1 MTIWTP
7 DLAAFDGPLYLK
19 LVKAIELAICDGSLP
34 AKTRLPT
41 HRALADR
48 LGVTVGTITRAY
60 SEAERRGLLAARVG
74 HGTWVKESGGKGVSS
89 DPANEWVIRTEEGPR
104 IELWQNL
111 PVQLDR
117 AALINP
123 LLAELG
129 QGDLNALLG
138 YDKEAGRPDQR
149 QRFIDWLTRQGIA
162 AQEERLLFSHG
173 AQHGIMLALLAT
185 SSVGETILCE
195 GLSYPGML
203 GSARQLKNKVVGL
216 AMDDEGLLPDALE
229 ASCRTRR
236 AKLLYL
242 TPTLQNPTTAIM
254 SPARREAIIA
264 IARRHDLLI
273 IEDDV
278 NGLLPEPHHVPLV
291 NLAPERVIYLGSLA
305 KIACGGMRVGFVLA
319 PAHLQQPLAQAM
331 RLSSWMVSPLLVELA
346 CKLVSQP
353 GIDQLIREQRQ
364 ILARRGELLRHL
376 LPAARWQQGAMH
388 AWLPLPEPWR
398 SQEFAAAADA
408 LDVGVASGEHFAA
421 GQFAAPQGVRLSLSQ
436 PATDARVGE
445 GLARLAQLLQGTPPC
460 NPLL

>member
-7 DLAAFDGPLYLK
+7 DLSAFDGPLYLR
-19 LVKAIELAICDGSLP
+19 LASAIEQAIVDGSLP
-34 AKTRLPT
+34 AQTRLPT
-41 HRALADR
+41 HRALADK
-48 LGVTVGTITRAY
+48 LGVTVGTVTRAY
-60 SEAERRGLLAARVG
+60 SEAERRGLVAARVG
-74 HGTWVKESGGKGVSS
+74 HGTWVKGAST
-89 DPANEWVIRTEEGPR
+89 DPANQWVIRTEEGPR

-117 AALINP
+117 AALIRP
-123 LLAELG
+123 LLENLS
-129 QGDLNALLG
+129 QGDLNLLLG
-138 YDKEAGRPDQR
+138 YGKEAGQPDQR
-149 QRFIDWLTRQGIA
+149 QRFIEWLTRQGIA
-162 AQEERLLFSHG
+162 AQEEGLLFSHG
-173 AQHGIMLALLAT
+173 AQHGIMLAMLAT
-185 SSVGETILCE
+185 GCVGESLMCE

-203 GSARQLKNKVVGL
+203 GNARQLKNQVIGL
-216 AMDDEGLLPDALE
+216 AMDEEGLLPDALD
-229 ASCRTRR
+229 AACRSRR
-236 AKLLYL
+236 ARVLYL

-254 SPARREAIIA
+254 SLARREAIVA
-264 IARRHDLLI
+264 VARRHDLLI

-278 NGLLPEPHHVPLV
+278 NGLLPEPHQVPLV

-319 PAHLQQPLAQAM
+319 PDHLKQGFAQAM

-346 CKLVSQP
+346 CQLVSQP

-364 ILARRGELLRHL
+364 TLARRGELLHHL
-376 LPAARWQQGAMH
+376 LPGARWQPGSMH

-436 PATDARVGE
+436 PATDARVAE
-445 GLARLAQLLQGTPPC
+445 GLVRLAQLLRGTPPS

>member
-7 DLAAFDGPLYLK
+7 DLAPFDGPLYLK
-19 LVKAIELAICDGSLP
+19 LVKAIEQAILSGDLP
-34 AKTRLPT
+34 PRTRLPT

-60 SEAERRGLLAARVG
+60 GEAERRGLLAAKVG
-74 HGTWVKESGGKGVSS
+74 HGTWVKGTGT
-89 DPANEWVIRTEEGPR
+89 DPANEWVIRKEEGHR

-117 AALINP
+117 AAIIRP
-123 LLAELG
+123 MLG
-129 QGDLNALLG
+129 EVADGDLNALLG
-138 YDKEAGRPDQR
+138 YDKEAGQPGQR
-149 QRFIDWLTRQGIA
+149 QLFIDWLAEQGVNGS
-162 AQEERLLFSHG
+162 EDRLLFSHG
-173 AQHGIMLALLAT
+173 AQHGIMLSLLAT
-185 SSVGETILCE
+185 GCVGETILCE

-203 GSARQLKNKVVGL
+203 GNARQLKNQVVGL
-216 AMDDEGLLPDALE
+216 AMDEEGLIPAALE
-229 ASCRTRR
+229 AACRTRR

-254 SPARREAIIA
+254 SQARREAVVA
-264 IARRHDLLI
+264 IARHHDLLI

-278 NGLLPEPHHVPLV
+278 NGLLPSIPVAPLV
-291 NLAPERVIYLGSLA
+291 NLAPERVVYLGSLA
-305 KIACGGMRVGFVLA
+305 KIACGGLRVGFVLA
-319 PAHLQQPLAQAM
+319 PPALRNAFAQAM
-331 RLSSWMVSPLLVELA
+331 RLSSWMVSPLLIELA
-346 CKLVSQP
+346 CKLVSQRQIMP
-353 GIDQLIREQRQ
+353 LVEQQRQ

-376 LPAARWQQGAMH
+376 LPGAHWQAGSMH

-398 SQEFAAAADA
+398 SQEFAEAANA

-436 PATDARVGE
+436 PATDARVAE
-445 GLARLAQLLQGTPPC
+445 GLERLAQLLRAAPPT

>member
-7 DLAAFDGPLYLK
+7 DLSAFDGPLYLR
-19 LVKAIELAICDGSLP
+19 LASAIEQAIVDGSLP
-34 AKTRLPT
+34 AQTRLPT
-41 HRALADR
+41 HRALADK
-48 LGVTVGTITRAY
+48 LGVTVGTVTRAY
-60 SEAERRGLLAARVG
+60 SEAERRGLVAARVG
-74 HGTWVKESGGKGVSS
+74 HGTWVKGANT
-89 DPANEWVIRTEEGPR
+89 DPANQWVIRTEEGPR

-117 AALINP
+117 AALIRP
-123 LLAELG
+123 LLENLS
-129 QGDLNALLG
+129 QGDLNLLLG
-138 YDKEAGRPDQR
+138 YGKEAGQPDQR
-149 QRFIDWLTRQGIA
+149 QRFIEWLTRQGIA

-173 AQHGIMLALLAT
+173 AQHGIMLAMLAT
-185 SSVGETILCE
+185 GCVGESLMCE

-203 GSARQLKNKVVGL
+203 GNARQLKNQVIGL
-216 AMDDEGLLPDALE
+216 AMDEEGLLPDALD
-229 ASCRTRR
+229 AACRSRR
-236 AKLLYL
+236 ARVLYL

-254 SPARREAIIA
+254 SLERREAIVA
-264 IARRHDLLI
+264 VARRHDLLI

-278 NGLLPEPHHVPLV
+278 NGLLPEPHQVPLV

-319 PAHLQQPLAQAM
+319 PDHLKQGFAQAM

-346 CKLVSQP
+346 CQLVSQP

-364 ILARRGELLRHL
+364 TLARRGELLHHL
-376 LPAARWQQGAMH
+376 LPGARWQPGSMH

-436 PATDARVGE
+436 PATDARVAE
-445 GLARLAQLLQGTPPC
+445 GLERLAQLLRGTPPS

>member
-19 LVKAIELAICDGSLP
+19 LVKAIEQGIANGELP
-34 AKTRLPT
+34 PQTRLPT
-41 HRALADR
+41 HRSLADR

-74 HGTWVKESGGKGVSS
+74 HGTWVKGANT
-89 DPANEWVIRTEEGPR
+89 DPANEWVIRQEEGHR

-117 AALINP
+117 AAIIRP
-123 LLAELG
+123 MLG
-129 QGDLNALLG
+129 EVADGDLNALLG

-149 QRFIDWLTRQGIA
+149 QQFVDWLAEQGVA
-162 AQEERLLFSHG
+162 CSEDRLLFSHG

-185 SSVGETILCE
+185 GCVGETILCE

-203 GSARQLKNKVVGL
+203 GNARQLKNQVVGL
-216 AMDDEGLLPDALE
+216 AMDEEGLLPEALDA
-229 ASCRTRR
+229 ACRTRR

-254 SPARREAIIA
+254 SLARREAIVA

-278 NGLLPEPHHVPLV
+278 NGLLPQQPVIPLV

-305 KIACGGMRVGFVLA
+305 KIACGGLRVGFVLTP
-319 PAHLQQPLAQAM
+319 PALRSAFAQTM
-331 RLSSWMVSPLLVELA
+331 RLSSWMVSPLLIELA
-346 CKLVSQP
+346 CKMVS
-353 GIDQLIREQRQ
+353 QRQ
-364 ILARRGELLRHL
+364 IMPLVEQQREILKRRGELLRHL
-376 LPAARWQQGAMH
+376 LPAARWQPGSMH

-398 SQEFAAAADA
+398 SQQFAAAADA

-445 GLARLAQLLQGTPPC
+445 GLARLAQLLQGTPPS

>member
-7 DLAAFDGPLYLK
+7 DLSAFDGPLYLR
-19 LVKAIELAICDGSLP
+19 LASAIEQAIVDGSLP
-34 AKTRLPT
+34 VQTRLPT
-41 HRALADR
+41 HRALADK
-48 LGVTVGTITRAY
+48 LGVTVGTVTRAY
-60 SEAERRGLLAARVG
+60 SEAERRGLVAARVG
-74 HGTWVKESGGKGVSS
+74 HGTWVKGANT
-89 DPANEWVIRTEEGPR
+89 DPANQWVIRTEEGPR

-117 AALINP
+117 AALIRP
-123 LLAELG
+123 LLENLS
-129 QGDLNALLG
+129 QGDLNLLLG
-138 YDKEAGRPDQR
+138 YGKEAGQPDQR
-149 QRFIDWLTRQGIA
+149 QRFIEWLTRQGIA

-173 AQHGIMLALLAT
+173 AQHGIMLAMLAT
-185 SSVGETILCE
+185 GCVGESLMCE

-203 GSARQLKNKVVGL
+203 GNARQLKNQVIGL
-216 AMDDEGLLPDALE
+216 AMDEEGLLPDALE
-229 ASCRTRR
+229 AACRSRR
-236 AKLLYL
+236 ARVLYL

-254 SPARREAIIA
+254 SLARREAIVA
-264 IARRHDLLI
+264 VARRHDLLI

-278 NGLLPEPHHVPLV
+278 NGLLPEPHQVPLV

-305 KIACGGMRVGFVLA
+305 KIACGGMRGGFVLA
-319 PAHLQQPLAQAM
+319 PDHLKQGFAQAM

-346 CKLVSQP
+346 CQLVSQP
-353 GIDQLIREQRQ
+353 GIDQLIRAQRQ
-364 ILARRGELLRHL
+364 TLARRGELLHHL
-376 LPAARWQQGAMH
+376 LPGARWQPGSMH

-445 GLARLAQLLQGTPPC
+445 GLARLAQLRQGTPPS

>member
-7 DLAAFDGPLYLK
+7 DLSAFDGPLYLR
-19 LVKAIELAICDGSLP
+19 LASAIEQAILDGSLP
-34 AKTRLPT
+34 AQTRLPT
-41 HRALADR
+41 HRALADK

-60 SEAERRGLLAARVG
+60 SEAERRGLVAARVG
-74 HGTWVKESGGKGVSS
+74 HGTWVKGASTN
-89 DPANEWVIRTEEGPR
+89 PANQWVIRTEEGPR

-117 AALINP
+117 AALIRP
-123 LLAELG
+123 LLENLS
-129 QGDLNALLG
+129 QGDLNLLLG
-138 YDKEAGRPDQR
+138 YGKEAGQPDQR
-149 QRFIDWLTRQGIA
+149 QRFIEWLTRQGIA

-173 AQHGIMLALLAT
+173 AQHGIMLAMLAT
-185 SSVGETILCE
+185 GCVGESLMCE

-203 GSARQLKNKVVGL
+203 GNARQLKNQVIGL
-216 AMDDEGLLPDALE
+216 AMDEEGLLPDALE
-229 ASCRTRR
+229 AACRSRR
-236 AKLLYL
+236 ARVLYL
-242 TPTLQNPTTAIM
+242 TPTLQNPTTATM
-254 SPARREAIIA
+254 SLARREAIVA

-278 NGLLPEPHHVPLV
+278 NGLLPEPHQVPLV

-319 PAHLQQPLAQAM
+319 PDHLKQAFAQAM

-346 CKLVSQP
+346 CQLVSQP

-364 ILARRGELLRHL
+364 TLARRGELLRHL
-376 LPAARWQQGAMH
+376 LPGARWQPGSMH

-436 PATDARVGE
+436 PATDARVAE
-445 GLARLAQLLQGTPPC
+445 GLERLAQLLRGTPPS

>member
-7 DLAAFDGPLYLK
+7 DLSAFDGPLYLR
-19 LVKAIELAICDGSLP
+19 LASAIEQAIVAGSLP
-34 AKTRLPT
+34 AQTRLPT
-41 HRALADR
+41 HRALADK
-48 LGVTVGTITRAY
+48 LGVTVGTVTRAY
-60 SEAERRGLLAARVG
+60 SEAERRGLVAARVG
-74 HGTWVKESGGKGVSS
+74 HGTWVKGAST
-89 DPANEWVIRTEEGPR
+89 DPANQWVIRTEEGPR

-117 AALINP
+117 AALIRP
-123 LLAELG
+123 LLENLS
-129 QGDLNALLG
+129 QGDLNLLLG
-138 YDKEAGRPDQR
+138 YGKEAGQPDQR
-149 QRFIDWLTRQGIA
+149 QRFIEWLTRQGIA

-173 AQHGIMLALLAT
+173 TQHGIMLAMLAT
-185 SSVGETILCE
+185 GCVGESLMCE

-203 GSARQLKNKVVGL
+203 GNARQLKNQVIGL
-216 AMDDEGLLPDALE
+216 AMDEEGLLPDALE
-229 ASCRTRR
+229 AACRSRR
-236 AKLLYL
+236 ARVLYL

-254 SPARREAIIA
+254 SLARREAIVA
-264 IARRHDLLI
+264 VARRHDLLI

-278 NGLLPEPHHVPLV
+278 NGLLPEPHQVPLV

-319 PAHLQQPLAQAM
+319 PDHLKQAFAQAM

-346 CKLVSQP
+346 CQLVSQP

-364 ILARRGELLRHL
+364 TLARRGELLHHL
-376 LPAARWQQGAMH
+376 LPGARWQPGSMH

-436 PATDARVGE
+436 PATDARVAE
-445 GLARLAQLLQGTPPC
+445 GLERLAQLLRGTPPS

>member
-19 LVKAIELAICDGSLP
+19 LVKAIEQGIASGELP
-34 AKTRLPT
+34 PQTRLPT
-41 HRALADR
+41 HRSLADR

-74 HGTWVKESGGKGVSS
+74 HGTWVKEANT
-89 DPANEWVIRTEEGPR
+89 DPANEWVIRQEEGHR

-117 AALINP
+117 AAIIRP
-123 LLAELG
+123 MLG
-129 QGDLNALLG
+129 EVADGDLNALLG

-149 QRFIDWLTRQGIA
+149 QQFVDWLAEQGVA
-162 AQEERLLFSHG
+162 CSEDRLLFSHG

-185 SSVGETILCE
+185 QCVGETILCE

-203 GSARQLKNKVVGL
+203 GNARQLKNQVVGL
-216 AMDDEGLLPDALE
+216 AMDEEGLLPEALDA
-229 ASCRTRR
+229 ACRTRR

-254 SPARREAIIA
+254 SLARRESIVA

-278 NGLLPEPHHVPLV
+278 NGLLPEPHPQPLV

-305 KIACGGMRVGFVLA
+305 KIACGGLRVGFVL
-319 PAHLQQPLAQAM
+319 
-331 RLSSWMVSPLLVELA
+331 
-346 CKLVSQP
+346 
-353 GIDQLIREQRQ
+353 
-364 ILARRGELLRHL
+364 
-376 LPAARWQQGAMH
+376 
-388 AWLPLPEPWR
+388 
-398 SQEFAAAADA
+398 
-408 LDVGVASGEHFAA
+408 
-421 GQFAAPQGVRLSLSQ
+421 
-436 PATDARVGE
+436 
-445 GLARLAQLLQGTPPC
+445 TPPA
-460 NPLL
+460 LR

>member
-7 DLAAFDGPLYLK
+7 DLSAFDGPLYLR
-19 LVKAIELAICDGSLP
+19 LASAIEQAIVDGSLP
-34 AKTRLPT
+34 AQTRLPT
-41 HRALADR
+41 HRALADK
-48 LGVTVGTITRAY
+48 LGVTVGTVTRAY
-60 SEAERRGLLAARVG
+60 SEAERRGLVAARVG
-74 HGTWVKESGGKGVSS
+74 HGTWVKGANT
-89 DPANEWVIRTEEGPR
+89 DPANQWVIRTEEGPR

-117 AALINP
+117 AALIRP
-123 LLAELG
+123 LLENLS
-129 QGDLNALLG
+129 QGDLNLLLG
-138 YDKEAGRPDQR
+138 YGKEAGQPDQR
-149 QRFIDWLTRQGIA
+149 QRFIEWLTRQGIA
-162 AQEERLLFSHG
+162 AQEDRLLFSHG
-173 AQHGIMLALLAT
+173 AQHGIMLAMLAT
-185 SSVGETILCE
+185 GCVGESLMCE

-203 GSARQLKNKVVGL
+203 GNARQLKNQVIGL
-216 AMDDEGLLPDALE
+216 AMDEEGLLPDALE
-229 ASCRTRR
+229 AACRSRR
-236 AKLLYL
+236 ARVLYL

-254 SPARREAIIA
+254 SLARREAIVA
-264 IARRHDLLI
+264 VARRHDLLI

-278 NGLLPEPHHVPLV
+278 NGLLPEPHQVPLV

-319 PAHLQQPLAQAM
+319 PDHLKQGFAQAM

-346 CKLVSQP
+346 CQLVSQP

-364 ILARRGELLRHL
+364 TLARRGELLHHL
-376 LPAARWQQGAMH
+376 LPGARWQPGSMH

-421 GQFAAPQGVRLSLSQ
+421 GQFTAPQGVRLSLSQ
-436 PATDARVGE
+436 PATDARVAE
-445 GLARLAQLLQGTPPC
+445 GLERLAQLLRGTPPS

>member
-7 DLAAFDGPLYLK
+7 DLSAFDGPLYLR
-19 LVKAIELAICDGSLP
+19 LASAIEQAIVDGSLP
-34 AKTRLPT
+34 AQTRLPT
-41 HRALADR
+41 HRALADK

-60 SEAERRGLLAARVG
+60 SEAERRGLVAARVG
-74 HGTWVKESGGKGVSS
+74 HGTWVKGAST
-89 DPANEWVIRTEEGPR
+89 DPANQWVIRTEEGPR

-117 AALINP
+117 AALIRP
-123 LLAELG
+123 LLENLS
-129 QGDLNALLG
+129 QGDLNLLLG
-138 YDKEAGRPDQR
+138 YGKEAGQPDQR
-149 QRFIDWLTRQGIA
+149 QRFIEWLTRQGIA

-173 AQHGIMLALLAT
+173 AQHGIMLAMLAT
-185 SSVGETILCE
+185 GCVGESLMCE

-203 GSARQLKNKVVGL
+203 GNARQLKNQVIGL
-216 AMDDEGLLPDALE
+216 AMDEEGLLPDALE
-229 ASCRTRR
+229 AACRSRR
-236 AKLLYL
+236 ARVLYL

-254 SPARREAIIA
+254 SLARREAIVA
-264 IARRHDLLI
+264 VARRHDLLI

-278 NGLLPEPHHVPLV
+278 NGLLPEPHQVPLV

-319 PAHLQQPLAQAM
+319 PDHLKQGFAQAM

-346 CKLVSQP
+346 CQLVSQP

-364 ILARRGELLRHL
+364 TLARRGELLHHL
-376 LPAARWQQGAMH
+376 LPGARWQPGSMH

-436 PATDARVGE
+436 PATDARVAE
-445 GLARLAQLLQGTPPC
+445 GLERLVQLLRGTPPS

>member
-7 DLAAFDGPLYLK
+7 DLSAFDGPLYLR
-19 LVKAIELAICDGSLP
+19 LASAIEQAIVDGSLP
-34 AKTRLPT
+34 AQTRLPT
-41 HRALADR
+41 HRALADK
-48 LGVTVGTITRAY
+48 LGVTVGTVTRAY
-60 SEAERRGLLAARVG
+60 SEAERRGLVAARVG
-74 HGTWVKESGGKGVSS
+74 HGTWVKGANT
-89 DPANEWVIRTEEGPR
+89 DPANQWVIRTEEGPR

-117 AALINP
+117 AALIRP
-123 LLAELG
+123 LLENLS
-129 QGDLNALLG
+129 QGDLNQLLG
-138 YDKEAGRPDQR
+138 YGKEAGQPDQR
-149 QRFIDWLTRQGIA
+149 QRFIEWLTRQGIA

-173 AQHGIMLALLAT
+173 AQHGIMLAMLAT
-185 SSVGETILCE
+185 GCVGESLMCE

-203 GSARQLKNKVVGL
+203 GNARQLKNQVIGL
-216 AMDDEGLLPDALE
+216 AMDEEGLLPDALD
-229 ASCRTRR
+229 AACRSRR
-236 AKLLYL
+236 ARVLYL

-254 SPARREAIIA
+254 SLERREAIVA
-264 IARRHDLLI
+264 VARRHDLLI

-278 NGLLPEPHHVPLV
+278 NGLLPEPHQVPLV

-319 PAHLQQPLAQAM
+319 PDHLKQGFAQAM

-346 CKLVSQP
+346 CQLVSQP

-364 ILARRGELLRHL
+364 TLARRGELLHHL
-376 LPAARWQQGAMH
+376 LPGARWQPGSMH

-436 PATDARVGE
+436 PATDARVAE
-445 GLARLAQLLQGTPPC
+445 GLERLAQLLRGTPPS

>member
-7 DLAAFDGPLYLK
+7 DLSAFDGPLYLR
-19 LVKAIELAICDGSLP
+19 LASAIEQAIVDGSLP
-34 AKTRLPT
+34 AQTRLPT
-41 HRALADR
+41 HRALADK
-48 LGVTVGTITRAY
+48 LGVTVGTVTRAY
-60 SEAERRGLLAARVG
+60 SEAERRGLVAARVG
-74 HGTWVKESGGKGVSS
+74 HGTWVKGTST
-89 DPANEWVIRTEEGPR
+89 DPDNQWVIRTEDGPR

-117 AALINP
+117 AALIRP
-123 LLAELG
+123 LLENLS
-129 QGDLNALLG
+129 QGDLNLLLG
-138 YDKEAGRPDQR
+138 YGKEAGQPDQR
-149 QRFIDWLTRQGIA
+149 QRFIEWLTRQGIA

-173 AQHGIMLALLAT
+173 AQHGIMLAMLAAGC
-185 SSVGETILCE
+185 VGESLMCE

-203 GSARQLKNKVVGL
+203 GNARQLKNQVIGL
-216 AMDDEGLLPDALE
+216 AMDEEGLLPDALE
-229 ASCRTRR
+229 AACRSRR
-236 AKLLYL
+236 ARVLYL

-254 SPARREAIIA
+254 SLARREAIVA
-264 IARRHDLLI
+264 VARRHDLLI

-278 NGLLPEPHHVPLV
+278 NGLLPEPHQVPLV

-319 PAHLQQPLAQAM
+319 PDHLKQGFAQAM

-346 CKLVSQP
+346 CQLVSQP

-364 ILARRGELLRHL
+364 TLARRGELLHHL
-376 LPAARWQQGAMH
+376 LPGARWQPGSMH

-398 SQEFAAAADA
+398 SQQFAAAADA

-445 GLARLAQLLQGTPPC
+445 GLARLAQLLQGTPPS

>member
-7 DLAAFDGPLYLK
+7 NLDTFEGPIYLK
-19 LVKAIELAICDGSLP
+19 LVKAIEQAIHDGALP
-34 AKTRLPT
+34 PETRLPT

-48 LGVTVGTITRAY
+48 LGVTVGTVTRAY

-74 HGTWVKESGGKGVSS
+74 HGTWVRGAV
-89 DPANEWVIRTEEGPR
+89 DPVDEWVIRNEDHQR

-111 PVQLDR
+111 PIPLDR
-117 AALINP
+117 AAIIRPMLGE
-123 LLAELG
+123 LAS
-129 QGDLNALLG
+129 GDLNALLG
-138 YDKEAGRPDQR
+138 YDKEAGRPAQR
-149 QRFIDWLTRQGIA
+149 QLFVDWLASLGVHCR
-162 AQEERLLFSHG
+162 EEHLLFSHG

-185 SSVGETILCE
+185 GCVGETILCE

-203 GSARQLKNKVVGL
+203 GNARQLKNQVVGL
-216 AMDDEGLLPDALE
+216 PLDEEGLIPAALDA
-229 ASCRTRR
+229 ACRQRR

-242 TPTLQNPTTAIM
+242 TPTLQNPTTATM
-254 SPARREAIIA
+254 SLARREAIVA

-278 NGLLPEPHHVPLV
+278 NGLLPETSLPPLV

-305 KIACGGMRVGFVLA
+305 KIACGGLRVGFVLT
-319 PAHLQQPLAQAM
+319 PPPLRNAFAQAM
-331 RLSSWMVSPLLVELA
+331 RLSSWMVSPLLIELA
-346 CKLVSQP
+346 CKLVSQHQIMP
-353 GIDQLIREQRQ
+353 LIEQQRR

-376 LPAARWQQGAMH
+376 LPGALWQPGSMH

-398 SQEFAAAADA
+398 SQEFAEAANA

-436 PATDARVGE
+436 PATDARVAE
-445 GLARLAQLLQGTPPC
+445 GLERLAGLLRAAPPT
-460 NPLL
+460 NTLL

>member
-7 DLAAFDGPLYLK
+7 DLSAFDGPLYLR
-19 LVKAIELAICDGSLP
+19 LACAIEQAILDGSLP
-34 AKTRLPT
+34 AQTRLPT
-41 HRALADR
+41 HRALADK
-48 LGVTVGTITRAY
+48 LGVTVGTVTRAY
-60 SEAERRGLLAARVG
+60 SEAERRGLVAARVG
-74 HGTWVKESGGKGVSS
+74 HGTWVKGAST
-89 DPANEWVIRTEEGPR
+89 DPANQWVIRTEEGPR

-117 AALINP
+117 AALIRP
-123 LLAELG
+123 LLENLS
-129 QGDLNALLG
+129 QGDLNLLLG
-138 YDKEAGRPDQR
+138 YGKEAGQPDQR
-149 QRFIDWLTRQGIA
+149 QRFIEWLTRQGIA

-173 AQHGIMLALLAT
+173 AQHGIMLAMLAT
-185 SSVGETILCE
+185 GCVGESLMCE

-203 GSARQLKNKVVGL
+203 GNARQLKNQVIGL
-216 AMDDEGLLPDALE
+216 AMDEEGLLPDALE
-229 ASCRTRR
+229 AACRSRR
-236 AKLLYL
+236 ARVLYL
-242 TPTLQNPTTAIM
+242 TPTLQNPTTATM
-254 SPARREAIIA
+254 SLARREAIVA
-264 IARRHDLLI
+264 VARRHDLLI

-278 NGLLPEPHHVPLV
+278 NGLLPEPHQVPLV

-319 PAHLQQPLAQAM
+319 PDHLKQAFAQAM

-346 CKLVSQP
+346 CQLVSQP

-364 ILARRGELLRHL
+364 TLARRGELLRHL
-376 LPAARWQQGAMH
+376 LPGARWQPGSMH
-388 AWLPLPEPWR
+388 VWLPLPEPWR

-436 PATDARVGE
+436 PATDARVAE
-445 GLARLAQLLQGTPPC
+445 GLERLAQLLRGTPPS